1 MCMTTKKMTEG
12 CIPYADSP
20 SPHSRLNPARYN
32 YSHLPFFPSANL
44 FFLAKCTHAHMKR
57 VKVCT
62 SACVQVSN
70 TIFPWVYH
78 PSSNL
83 FYPLFLPHTH
93 TPATAVFVH
102 LILLSSHVITALN
115 PSPQR
120 ERGSPT
126 PCFLRPQHLGL
137 ETSLLR
143 CPVQGQGHIGGSKKE
158 SLYIMCY
165 S

>member
-1 MCMTTKKMTEG
+1 MAAEG

-32 YSHLPFFPSANL
+32 YSHLPFSLPL
-44 FFLAKCTHAHMKR
+44 
-57 VKVCT
+57 T
-62 SACVQVSN
+62 SASSPNVHTHTWSVLKYARLHACKCQ

-93 TPATAVFVH
+93 TAATAVCVH

-115 PSPQR
+115 PSPRR

-158 SLYIMCY
+158 LLYIMCY